1 MINYKIYP
9 SLLDSYSW
17 YEKNE
22 SPTALQEF
30 LDRVNRAPQP
40 YSEAA
45 DKGIKFNKITD
56 ALLKGS
62 LPDGVYLSSD
72 AKNYIYPADEGFGNE
87 FLYPVHICH
96 EFAREL
102 EGSAMQ
108 VFVKGIIE
116 TKYGNVELYGYA
128 DNVLMDTVIDQKTLT
143 KAYEFPKFLHNW
155 QHIVYPYC
163 LRQQRVKVER
173 FSYLITDFTST
184 YNEDY
189 EYNEEKDLP
198 RLKVQLEKLIEFLDS
213 VRPMVTD
220 LKIFNQLPNVAIAT
234 YDIEVNATIVS

>member
-1 MINYKIYP
+1 MINYRIYP

-22 SPTALQEF
+22 SSTALQEF

-45 DKGIKFNKITD
+45 DKGTKFNRITD
-56 ALLKGS
+56 ALLKNS

-72 AKNYIYPADEGFGNE
+72 AKSYIYPADNVAPE
-87 FLYPVHICH
+87 FYYPVHICH

-102 EGSAMQ
+102 KGSASQ
-108 VFVKGIIE
+108 VFVRGTIE
-116 TKYGNVELYGYA
+116 TKYGLVELYGYA
-128 DNVLMDTVIDQKTLT
+128 DNVLMDTVIDQKTLV

-163 LRQQRVKVER
+163 LRQQGVKVER
-173 FSYLITDFTST
+173 FAYLITDFTST

-198 RLKVQLEKLIEFLDS
+198 RLKVQLEKLIEFLEN
-213 VRPMVTD
+213 VRPLVTD
-220 LKIFNQLPNVAIAT
+220 LKIFNQLPVELLQCLT
-234 YDIEVNATIVS
+234 